1 MIIIYSFPHP
11 GEGKQNIKGG
21 KEEEEIKNRN
31 KKEKE
36 KRKKVGNE
44 LANYKNSR

>member
-21 KEEEEIKNRN
+21 KEGIKKWKEERERKN
-31 KKEKE
+31 EKV
-36 KRKKVGNE
+36 RF
-44 LANYKNSR
+44 A